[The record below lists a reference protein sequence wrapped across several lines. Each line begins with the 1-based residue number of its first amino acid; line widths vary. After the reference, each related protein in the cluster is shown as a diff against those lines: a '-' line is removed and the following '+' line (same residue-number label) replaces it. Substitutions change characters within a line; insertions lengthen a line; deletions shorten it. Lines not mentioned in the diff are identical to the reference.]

1 LKPLSLTERSAPGDT
16 SLALLAGRRARA
28 VVWSGS
34 VDKADSAQALSPASA
49 EISGRGVRVLE
60 IGSSLREV
68 RIRRGVELAQ
78 VEADT
83 HIRTR
88 YLRAL
93 EDDRFDLL
101 PGDAYVRGFLRTY
114 ADYLELD
121 AELFVDEYKA
131 RFAPPEEPL
140 PQLIRRRRI
149 DPQRLPARGAV
160 GALLAVALAATLAWR
175 LDAGG
180 ESTEPASKGG
190 LAPRKPP
197 PPPARVAR
205 RAPREARPATLVLT
219 AADGPCWLSVHLGSL
234 AGRNLHEGIL
244 EQGHSHRFAGRRLWI
259 RLGAPSNL
267 EASLNGERVSL
278 PNDTANVV
286 VTSAGVRTIER
297 G

>member
-1 LKPLSLTERSAPGDT
+1 
-16 SLALLAGRRARA
+16 
-28 VVWSGS
+28 
-34 VDKADSAQALSPASA
+34 
-49 EISGRGVRVLE
+49 VLE

-78 VEADT
+78 VEAGT

-88 YLRAL
+88 YLKAL
-93 EDDRFDLL
+93 EDERFDLL
-101 PGDAYVRGFLRTY
+101 PGEAYVRGFLRTY

-121 AELFVDEYKA
+121 ADLFVDEYNA

-140 PQLIRRRRI
+140 PQLTPRRRI
-149 DPQRLPARGAV
+149 DPHGLPARGTV
-160 GALLAVALAATLAWR
+160 VALLAVALVAVLAWR

-180 ESTEPASKGG
+180 EPTEPAPIAGPALGK
-190 LAPRKPP
+190 A
-197 PPPARVAR
+197 PPAPAR
-205 RAPREARPATLVLT
+205 ITRPPRREARPATVVLT
-219 AADGPCWLSVHLGSL
+219 AARGPCWLRVQLGSQ
-234 AGRNLHEGIL
+234 AGRYVHEGTL
-244 EQGHSHRFAGRRLWI
+244 EQGQTLRFAAKRLWI

>member
-1 LKPLSLTERSAPGDT
+1 
-16 SLALLAGRRARA
+16 
-28 VVWSGS
+28 
-34 VDKADSAQALSPASA
+34 
-49 EISGRGVRVLE
+49 VLE

-88 YLRAL
+88 YLKAL

-114 ADYLELD
+114 ANYLELD

-140 PQLIRRRRI
+140 PQLIPRRRI
-149 DPQRLPARGAV
+149 DPHMLPLLGTV
-160 GALLAVALAATLAWR
+160 GALLAVTLVAALAWR
-175 LDAGG
+175 LHAGG
-180 ESTEPASKGG
+180 DSTEPASKGG

-197 PPPARVAR
+197 PTPARAAR
-205 RAPREARPATLVLT
+205 RAPRQARPATLVLT
-219 AADGPCWLSVHLGSL
+219 AAQGPCWLSVHLGSQT
-234 AGRNLHEGIL
+234 GRNLHEGTL
-244 EQGHSHRFAGRRLWI
+244 EQGQSLRFAAKRLWI
-259 RLGAPSNL
+259 RLGAPSSL
-267 EASLNGERVSL
+267 EASLNGKRVSL
-278 PNDTANVV
+278 PDDTANVV
-286 VTSAGVRTIER
+286 VTAAGVRTVED

>member
-1 LKPLSLTERSAPGDT
+1 VLK
-16 SLALLAGRRARA
+16 
-28 VVWSGS
+28 
-34 VDKADSAQALSPASA
+34 
-49 EISGRGVRVLE
+49 
-60 IGSSLREV
+60 IGTSLREV

-78 VEADT
+78 VEAET

-88 YLRAL
+88 YLKAL

-149 DPQRLPARGAV
+149 DPHRLTALGTVGAV
-160 GALLAVALAATLAWR
+160 LAVALVATVAWR
-175 LDAGG
+175 LDTGG
-180 ESTEPASKGG
+180 EPTEPASTGEAALRRG
-190 LAPRKPP
+190 P

-205 RAPREARPATLVLT
+205 RAPREARPVTLVLT
-219 AADGPCWLSVHLGSL
+219 AADGPCWLSVHIGSL
-234 AGRNLHEGIL
+234 AGRNLHEGTL
-244 EQGHSHRFAGRRLWI
+244 EQGQSLRFAARRLWI

-267 EASLNGERVSL
+267 EANLDGERVSL
-278 PNDTANVV
+278 PDDTANVV
-286 VTSAGVRTIER
+286 VTSAGVRTVER

>member
-1 LKPLSLTERSAPGDT
+1 
-16 SLALLAGRRARA
+16 
-28 VVWSGS
+28 
-34 VDKADSAQALSPASA
+34 
-49 EISGRGVRVLE
+49 VLE

-78 VEADT
+78 VEAET

-88 YLRAL
+88 YLKAL
-93 EDDRFDLL
+93 EDERFDLL

-149 DPQRLPARGAV
+149 DPRRLPALATVGAV
-160 GALLAVALAATLAWR
+160 LAVTLVATLAWR

-180 ESTEPASKGG
+180 ESTEPASTGG

-197 PPPARVAR
+197 PTPARAAR

-219 AADGPCWLSVHLGSL
+219 AAQGPCWVSVHLGSQ
-234 AGRNLHEGIL
+234 AGRNLHEGTL
-244 EQGHSHRFAGRRLWI
+244 EQGQSLRFAAKRLWI
-259 RLGAPSNL
+259 RLGAPSSL
-267 EASLNGERVSL
+267 EASVNGKRVRL
-278 PNDTANVV
+278 PADTANVV
-286 VTSAGVRTIER
+286 VTTAGLRTVQGGQPR